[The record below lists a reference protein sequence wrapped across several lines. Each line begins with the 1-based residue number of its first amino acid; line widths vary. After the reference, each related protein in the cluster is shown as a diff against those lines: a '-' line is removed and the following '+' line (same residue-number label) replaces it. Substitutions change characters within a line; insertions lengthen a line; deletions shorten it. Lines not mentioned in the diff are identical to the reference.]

1 MGVLGID
8 GTIKSLLIE
17 KIRILI
23 YDRQF
28 TQEGYICN
36 SCRYL
41 TIGYKDGCPYC
52 GGKLVFYNDIVDEI
66 VEDALNQGCEIVD
79 IEGNEKLIRAG
90 SIGAV
95 LRYKL

>member
-1 MGVLGID
+1 MGILN
-8 GTIKSLLIE
+8 SSHRPSPEE
-17 KIRILI
+17 KIASVL
-23 YDRQF
+23 
-28 TQEGYICN
+28 
-36 SCRYL
+36 
-41 TIGYKDGCPYC
+41 
-52 GGKLVFYNDIVDEI
+52 